1 MMSHTVEHAPDDP
14 PPRVTL
20 LPLVS
25 GGLAVALVLA
35 VSLSLWQRAD
45 RGGGRATG
53 PAPAAAVRTE
63 TLGEG
68 TAPRIGGMA
77 ALSQAQTG
85 MAEGTAP
92 KAAGPARR
100 TPPAPVVY
108 LVESVERQQTLTE
121 QGIIDDEMVLVVT
134 TDDAAQGRL
143 ARDRPG
149 VSVIDLRLP

>member
-1 MMSHTVEHAPDDP
+1 MTSHTVAHAPDDP

-100 TPPAPVVY
+100 TPPAPVPAPVVY
-108 LVESVERQQTLTE
+108 LVESVERQQTLTD
-121 QGIIDDEMVLVVT
+121 QGIVDDEMVLVVT
-134 TDDAAQGRL
+134 TDDDAQVRL
-143 ARDRPG
+143 TRPG
-149 VSVIDLRLP
+149 H